1 MVLRESLFSR
11 LNNEIKG
18 KTIFGNFDGVVR
30 EVKVLC
36 GRCKFQEIREKI
48 VPTKFELHLN
58 IAGVGKKWV
67 TYSTYKSGFLSAP
80 LACYADLKLYLTEED
95 AANNKCLKVIEGAY
109 YKDVFR
115 FLIGEEK
122 LNEGAYAYKYSGS
135 PSSYFRYRWNG
146 NTPEEVKFDKAFGTF
161 DDLSKDESYI
171 LFDYDG
177 CRFACSQYNE
187 KLREYFSTTYATQEE
202 CRNANKMVVV
212 RFEEEDE
219 EQESDAEDGHTYL
232 VVKSTIWESYEYIST
247 ETLGKFNTEKDAW
260 DCLRI
265 ELKCEEEEGTEI
277 NDCHHTEDGV
287 KYTNDDCTYGF
298 TIKVIKV

>member
-1 MVLRESLFSR
+1 MVLIESLFSR

-18 KTIFGNFDGVVR
+18 KIIYGNFNGVVR

-67 TYSTYKSGFLSAP
+67 SYDTDKSGFLSAP
-80 LACYADLKLYLTEED
+80 LACNADLKLYLTEED
-95 AANNKCLKVIEGAY
+95 AANNKCLKVIEEAY

-146 NTPEEVKFDKAFGTF
+146 NAPEEVKFDKAFGTF
-161 DDLSKDESYI
+161 DDLSEDESYI

-212 RFEEEDE
+212 RFGEETKCENIDKF
-219 EQESDAEDGHTYL
+219 A
-232 VVKSTIWESYEYIST
+232 VVKVTTWSLDDDLFTVKLGQFESEENAWE
-247 ETLGKFNTEKDAW
+247 
-260 DCLRI
+260 CVRQ
-265 ELKCEEEEGTEI
+265 ELFCEESEGIDRNDVEI
-277 NDCHHTEDGV
+277 FDDGV
-287 KYTNDDCTYGF
+287 SYSNDDGTYSF